1 MTNAEIVLKL
11 LLSGDYD
18 NLTVSDFAKIVRE
31 ELEIKEIKK

>member
-1 MTNAEIVLKL
+1 MTNGEIVLNL

-18 NLTVSDFAKIVRE
+18 NLTVAEFAKIVRE